1 VDIGLVSGNK
11 ESNRACPSGLY
22 ASSASPSPKWRSDTV
37 RMMIRRL
44 FSILFNIALV
54 LALVP
59 LLVVSIYAF
68 VSPVSTLMLWR
79 WATGERVVR
88 KWQPIE
94 AISQNLVRT
103 VVVAEDARICSH
115 SGVDWAELQGALD
128 DADELSDA
136 RGASTI
142 AMQTAKN
149 LFLWPGRQY
158 LRKAAE
164 IPLAYYLTLV
174 WSKRR
179 LVEVY
184 LNIVEWGPSGE
195 FGAEAAARHAFRKS
209 ARELTSEEAAL
220 LAAAL
225 PNPHRRDARRP
236 GPGLRRLAAHHSA
249 EAEVAG
255 AKSTACL
262 ESQR

>member
-1 VDIGLVSGNK
+1 MAGNK
-11 ESNRACPSGLY
+11 EHNRACPSGLY
-22 ASSASPSPKWRSDTV
+22 ASSADPSPKWRFDTV

-44 FSILFNIALV
+44 FSILFNIVLV

-59 LLVVSIYAF
+59 LLAVSIYAF
-68 VSPVSTLMLWR
+68 AAPVSTLMLWR

-88 KWQPIE
+88 EWRPLE
-94 AISQNLVRT
+94 AISPSLVRA

-115 SGVDWAELQGALD
+115 SGVDWAELQGALE

-149 LFLWPGRQY
+149 LLLWPGRQY

-164 IPLAYYLTLV
+164 IPLAYYLTFV

-184 LNIVEWGPSGE
+184 LNIVEWGPNG
-195 FGAEAAARHAFRKS
+195 
-209 ARELTSEEAAL
+209 
-220 LAAAL
+220 
-225 PNPHRRDARRP
+225 
-236 GPGLRRLAAHHSA
+236 
-249 EAEVAG
+249 
-255 AKSTACL
+255 
-262 ESQR
+262 

>member
-1 VDIGLVSGNK
+1 VDIGLMAGNNK
-11 ESNRACPSGLY
+11 SNRACPSGLY
-22 ASSASPSPKWRSDTV
+22 ASSAAPAKRRFDTV

-59 LLVVSIYAF
+59 LLLVSIYAF

-88 KWQPIE
+88 EWRPIE
-94 AISQNLVRT
+94 AISQSLVRA

-115 SGVDWAELQGALD
+115 SGVDWAELQGALE

-149 LFLWPGRQY
+149 LLLWPGRQY

-184 LNIVEWGPSGE
+184 LNIVEWGPAGE
-195 FGAEAAARHAFRKS
+195 FGAEAAARHGFRKS

-236 GPGLRRLAAHHSA
+236 GPNLRRLAAHHWAAA
-249 EAEVAG
+249 EAAG
-255 AKSTACL
+255 AAVTACL
-262 ESQR
+262 GLQR